1 MTPQGFAL
9 MGLMTILMLLTYLW
23 TGVRVGPARKKYDV
37 KYPATEGSD
46 DFNRVYRAHVN
57 TLEQLAMAVPAF
69 WIFAEATHAKYAAI
83 AALVWVIGRVLY
95 VLGYTK
101 QNEKRSTGFMIGF
114 VALAI
119 AILWSAG
126 SLGYFLLQ
134 HHSV

>member
-23 TGVRVGPARKKYDV
+23 TGIRVDPARKKYDV
-37 KYPATEGSD
+37 NYPATHGPD

-69 WIFAEATHAKYAAI
+69 WIFAEATHAKYAAV
-83 AALVWVIGRVLY
+83 AALVWVIGRIIY
-95 VLGYTK
+95 VVAYSK
-101 QNEKRSTGFMIGF
+101 QADTRSTGFMIGF
-114 VALAI
+114 VALAV

-134 HHSV
+134 HHTL

>member
-9 MGLMTILMLLTYLW
+9 MGLMTLAMLITYLW
-23 TGVRVGPARKKYDV
+23 TGIRVGPARKKYGV
-37 KYPATEGSD
+37 EYPATEGPD

-69 WIFAEATHAKYAAI
+69 WIFAEATHAKYAAV
-83 AALVWVIGRVLY
+83 AALVWVTGRIVY
-95 VLGYTK
+95 VLAYSR
-101 QNEKRSTGFMIGF
+101 QADKRSTGFMIGF
-114 VALAI
+114 IALAV

-126 SLGYFLLQ
+126 SLGYYLLQ